1 VYQSNTDLLQ
11 VHDRTIPTR
20 REQLERQE
28 ERVSDEVIRL
38 ALQTSATEAS
48 REEA

>member
-1 VYQSNTDLLQ
+1 MLLEQ
-11 VHDRTIPTR
+11 KQDHKMDRTIPTR
-20 REQLERQE
+20 REQLERLE

-38 ALQTSATEAS
+38 ALQTSATEAA